1 METRH
6 EGGCHVSGLGY
17 RRDNSSGKLAA
28 SLKGALVPFLGKV
41 GGQVCEVGAS
51 EAGKACSGS
60 SGVSAGF
67 TVDEDCFLWKTME
80 RWEFGFD
87 CHDPGV
93 DIERVLKLNGGL
105 LAASRLHRGLQQ
117 G

>member
-60 SGVSAGF
+60 SGASAGF